1 MRRVSFE
8 RFLSKARKKPPDIDI
23 DFEHDRRDEI
33 QSWLRTSY
41 GAEKVANVANY
52 VTYRGRSLLRDFG
65 KVLGFDGPEI
75 DRLRELLWHSSGE
88 GLAERL
94 RSLPELK
101 ALQIDPETYGDL
113 FALCG
118 QLARL
123 PRHLGTHSSGIVVSD
138 VPIGEAAPLLWAGKG
153 VPLVALDKDD
163 VESPGIGFL
172 KLDQLCLRALTAVDI
187 ATTRLKAADPDF
199 DYAGRDREDPET
211 LSMIRAAETVGVFQL
226 ESPAQMALQWRLK
239 ADKFDDLV
247 HAVALI
253 RPGPLVGGGVG
264 PYIAVRH
271 GKVKPRYPIPALA
284 EVLDETCG
292 RILFQDQV
300 LEVVKVV
307 GGFSPDEADKFLKL
321 MTHARSRDEMAGIGR
336 ELRDRARAL
345 HGIGAR
351 EFGKLW
357 KQIEGFSRYGFCHGH
372 SIAFA
377 DHAQGTA
384 WLLKRYP
391 AEFLAAVLSVEP
403 CGFWPVETVVG
414 EAKRRGVDVLGPC
427 VNRSLPTLWQVENGT
442 SIRCPLSF
450 VKGVTEAAAE
460 GIALERER
468 SGPFVDLVSAGRRL
482 SFVPREALEWLTLA
496 GALDSLG
503 TCRRRAIWSLP
514 ALHRPPESKRAI
526 SPGQQ
531 SADLPLTPALPHDL
545 PDFADAEREAQERRA
560 LGFSPGGHPMR
571 RLRAGLQSRGV
582 LLCGALQT
590 LPHGAIVTLAGLSIH
605 PHRPPVPSG
614 EIVVFLT
621 LEDESGMAQVT
632 VPPEVYQACGHA
644 LVTEPLLEISGTV
657 ARRGGGNLLLALD
670 VKPL

>member
-1 MRRVSFE
+1 MS
-8 RFLSKARKKPPDIDI
+8 PT
-23 DFEHDRRDEI
+23 
-33 QSWLRTSY
+33 TSPT
-41 GAEKVANVANY
+41 GGEA
-52 VTYRGRSLLRDFG
+52 LLRDFG

-94 RSLPELK
+94 QSLPELR
-101 ALQIDPETYGDL
+101 ALNLDPETYGDL

-118 QLARL
+118 QLARN
-123 PRHLGTHSSGIVVSD
+123 PRHLGTHSSGIIVSD
-138 VPIGEAAPLLWAGKG
+138 VPVCEVAPVVWAGKG
-153 VPLVALDKDD
+153 VPIVALDKDD

-199 DYAGRDREDPET
+199 DYATRDREDPET
-211 LSMIRAAETVGVFQL
+211 LAMIRAAETVGVFQL

-239 ADKFDDLV
+239 ADRFDDLV

-264 PYIAVRH
+264 PYVAVRH
-271 GKVKPRYPIPALA
+271 GKVKPRYPLPELA
-284 EVLDETCG
+284 PILHETCG

-307 GGFSPDEADKFLKL
+307 GGFSADEADKFLKF
-321 MTHARSRDEMAGIGR
+321 MTHARSKDEMGMLGR
-336 ELRDRARAL
+336 ELRERAKAAN
-345 HGIGAR
+345 GIGFRDFAR
-351 EFGKLW
+351 LW

-384 WLLKRYP
+384 WLLRHHP

-403 CGFWPVETVVG
+403 CGFWPIETVVG
-414 EAKRRGVDVLGPC
+414 EAKRRGVEVLGPC
-427 VNRSLPTLWQVENGT
+427 LNRSGATLWQVDNGL

-450 VKGVTEAAAE
+450 VQGVTEAVAE
-460 GIALERER
+460 GIIMEREV
-468 SGPFVDLVSAGRRL
+468 SGPFVDLASACRRFA
-482 SFVPREALEWLTLA
+482 FVPRETLEWLVLA
-496 GALDSLG
+496 GALDCLAPS
-503 TCRRRAIWSLP
+503 RRRAIWSLP
-514 ALHRPPESKRAI
+514 ALHRPPETKRVTAPGTGARRFM
-526 SPGQQ
+526 PGQKALEVTLVP
-531 SADLPLTPALPHDL
+531 SLPPEL

-571 RLRAGLQSRGV
+571 RLREGLQARGV
-582 LLCGALQT
+582 SPCGSLQQFRN
-590 LPHGAIVTLAGLSIH
+590 GASVTLAGLSIH

-621 LEDESGMAQVT
+621 LEDESGMAQSPCRPRST
-632 VPPEVYQACGHA
+632 RLAGSPSSPSRCCSSKGRWQGGARG
-644 LVTEPLLEISGTV
+644 ISSSPG
-657 ARRGGGNLLLALD
+657 A
-670 VKPL
+670 